1 MDTMTIALLAFW
13 GAFFVVVWKVG
24 KDKRKQKYTTEIS
37 DRIERCA
44 YINKQIHAC
53 EELLFTIRMSDQHHQ
68 KNIQL
73 TWKTE
78 TELIKEADIWVDG
91 SSWTTEQLKRLT
103 EGKID
108 ELTTSLF
115 KELNKFPKMRHTN
128 VILSTLLQPI
138 QGRGSDH

>member
-1 MDTMTIALLAFW
+1 MDSMALALLTFW
-13 GAFFVVVWKVG
+13 VTVFVLLWKLG
-24 KDKRKQKYTTEIS
+24 GNKRKQKYTTEIS

-103 EGKID
+103 EGKIE

-115 KELNKFPKMRHTN
+115 KELDKFPKMRHNN
-128 VILSTLLQPI
+128 VIISTLLSPI
-138 QGRGSDH
+138 EERGSD

>member
-1 MDTMTIALLAFW
+1 MDSTTIVLLIFW
-13 GAFFVVVWKVG
+13 AAVIVLCRKLGS
-24 KDKRKQKYTTEIS
+24 DKRKQKYTTEIS

-103 EGKID
+103 EGKIE

-115 KELNKFPKMRHTN
+115 KELDKFPKMRHNN
-128 VILSTLLQPI
+128 VIISTLLSPI
-138 QGRGSDH
+138 EERGSD